1 MKVLVTGAGGMLGRD
16 LLPILGE
23 VYSTVPLA
31 RQDLDISDRDAVRQ
45 TIRKTLPDIVVNCA
59 AFTAVDRAETERDR
73 AFLINGIGVL
83 NLALACREQDIP
95 LCHVSTDYVFD
106 GAKHAPYTPFDSPAP
121 LNVYGE
127 SKLAGERYIQWVLN
141 RFYIIRTS
149 WLYGKAGNSF
159 VSTILRLA
167 SGKEEV
173 RVVQDQTG
181 SPTST
186 LSLGLAIRSLVET
199 GAYGIHHFTD
209 RTDGG
214 ISWFDFAKE
223 IVRLAGLAAQVVPVS
238 TAEFPRP
245 AKRPPYSV
253 LDTSLFPVVTG
264 YKPVPWKDAL
274 SRVLNSPISL
284 LP

>member
-16 LLPILGE
+16 LIPMLRE
-23 VYSTVPLA
+23 VHSIVA
-31 RQDLDISDRDAVRQ
+31 FVRQDLDISDRYAVNQAVRN
-45 TIRKTLPDIVVNCA
+45 TEPDIVVNCA
-59 AFTAVDRAETERDR
+59 AFSAVDRAETERDR
-73 AFLINGIGVL
+73 AFIVNGIGVQ
-83 NLALACREQDIP
+83 NLALACRKLDIP
-95 LCHVSTDYVFD
+95 LCHISTDYVFN
-106 GAKHAPYTPFDSPAP
+106 GRKLTPYTPFDRPLP

-127 SKLAGERYIQWVLN
+127 SKFAGEQYIQWILN

-159 VSTILRLA
+159 VSTVLSLSREQ
-167 SGKEEV
+167 EEI
-173 RVVQDQTG
+173 RVVEDQTG

-186 LSLGLAIRSLVET
+186 LSLSQAILSLIET

-214 ISWFDFAKE
+214 ISWFDFAAE
-223 IVRLAGLAAQVVPVS
+223 IVRLAGSTARVVPVP

-245 AKRPPYSV
+245 AQRPGYSV

-264 YKPVPWKDAL
+264 HTPVPWKEAL
-274 SRVLNSPISL
+274 TQALDYQERA
-284 LP
+284 